1 MKRPGPQVCRYAAD
15 RPIRIGSANTD
26 DITVKEKGIGPHRF
40 QLDPLQKMIE
50 DRGSGMQGLLNQE
63 KFSGKVSF
71 KDWDLFSIGLLR
83 IVLERN
89 ALWIL
94 SNEKVIVHL
103 PETSAVSDYTL
114 QFPPLRSM
122 RLHAQMVRER
132 PPQKLSASV
141 PVRRQPTL
149 RKPHFAEYLPS
160 LMMSLAAAVSVLSSW
175 FTNPD
180 MPITAWVMPLCMLGV
195 HLMLF
200 PLRRLAYRQEAKR
213 QKEAEDRRI
222 EQLRKQEIMRI
233 KEFKEAHTAWNDAFF
248 PNALQLERFLN
259 SFRIGTRDRD
269 SYAGNRIC
277 LGEAQ
282 GLLMVQLSH
291 GAEDDAE
298 SLRILS
304 EACAD
309 MQRQKSSW
317 ILDLAEYRR
326 IRIRTTDLQ
335 KAFCRYLI
343 LQAALYFHPS
353 EYVFVFSF
361 GRSADLEEFR
371 GLLQVY
377 GEKERR
383 WLISTSADA
392 AEAKRILAAE
402 ERTVILFAEAGREY
416 GLCDCAD
423 TAFLLETEMQGY
435 SGKTDLDLTIDS
447 FASYAEDHICHTE
460 RIFHCE
466 LPEHSEEVFQN
477 CISRLH
483 LEGYKQPYKSYM
495 QYLEVCGI
503 SIEDIAENWKKGDPD
518 QSIKALI
525 GSDETGEVIV
535 LDLHESGDGPHGLLA
550 GTTGSGKSELL
561 VTMLLS
567 LAMQYSPE
575 DLQFVVIDF
584 KGGAS
589 VQAFESAEGNLP
601 HLAGT
606 LNDLDVT
613 DVRRAVAGLK
623 EECRYRKRCFQKLHE
638 ATGRPVTSLA
648 QYRAICK
655 EQANGVNLAYL
666 LIVADEYAELKQ
678 SYPEFPD
685 ELVRIARTGR
695 SLGIHLLLCTQKPA
709 GTVND
714 QIRSNTAYR
723 ICLKTADAQDSM
735 EVLRC
740 KDAADL
746 NRAGAF
752 FLQTDTRMV
761 KGQACYAREKLVRNR
776 PRVQLY
782 DRMHRLLADSLMQA
796 EGKTTLEVLTKRI
809 HAAGRDR
816 MARGIWLPRPK
827 YPSMQ
832 CLSAVS
838 GGFALADDAENRK
851 ILPLSV
857 YDSNALAFFT
867 ADRAAKQNCMY
878 TLLWSLLMSRA
889 QADELYVIDDLFI
902 SLEGLQEALDGCWIF
917 SSRENDRCRQLY
929 EKIRKRSFKEKG
941 RCTVIITDCGHFY
954 ENGLDHGNILHDLLE
969 HGQDHSV
976 RCIVFASISSAFRY
990 RDLSLITDRYYLCTD
1005 NLNDLSSVME
1015 TAVHVPV
1022 KDPFSGYCRRER
1034 LMEFY
1039 LPEISIEQVQKE
1051 AERRNRGG

>member
-40 QLDPLQKMIE
+40 QVDPLQKMIE

-71 KDWDLFSIGLLR
+71 KDWDLFSIGPLK

-103 PETSAVSDYTL
+103 PKTSAVSDYTL

-233 KEFKEAHTAWNDAFF
+233 KEFKEAHTAWNDAYF

-259 SFRIGTRDRD
+259 SSRIGTRDRD

-383 WLISTSADA
+383 WLISTARMRPRQSACLQRKKGLSSCLRKPDGNMGYA
-392 AEAKRILAAE
+392 SVPIQRFFWKRKCRDTAEKRILILQSILSHRMQKTISAIQRE
-402 ERTVILFAEAGREY
+402 SFIVNCLNTVRKY
-416 GLCDCAD
+416 SK
-423 TAFLLETEMQGY
+423 TAFPGCIWKDIN
-435 SGKTDLDLTIDS
+435 SRIN
-447 FASYAEDHICHTE
+447 HIC
-460 RIFHCE
+460 
-466 LPEHSEEVFQN
+466 
-477 CISRLH
+477 
-483 LEGYKQPYKSYM
+483 
-495 QYLEVCGI
+495 
-503 SIEDIAENWKKGDPD
+503 SIWK
-518 QSIKALI
+518 
-525 GSDETGEVIV
+525 
-535 LDLHESGDGPHGLLA
+535 LA
-550 GTTGSGKSELL
+550 
-561 VTMLLS
+561 
-567 LAMQYSPE
+567 
-575 DLQFVVIDF
+575 
-584 KGGAS
+584 
-589 VQAFESAEGNLP
+589 
-601 HLAGT
+601 
-606 LNDLDVT
+606 
-613 DVRRAVAGLK
+613 
-623 EECRYRKRCFQKLHE
+623 
-638 ATGRPVTSLA
+638 
-648 QYRAICK
+648 
-655 EQANGVNLAYL
+655 AY
-666 LIVADEYAELKQ
+666 
-678 SYPEFPD
+678 P
-685 ELVRIARTGR
+685 
-695 SLGIHLLLCTQKPA
+695 
-709 GTVND
+709 
-714 QIRSNTAYR
+714 
-723 ICLKTADAQDSM
+723 
-735 EVLRC
+735 
-740 KDAADL
+740 
-746 NRAGAF
+746 
-752 FLQTDTRMV
+752 
-761 KGQACYAREKLVRNR
+761 
-776 PRVQLY
+776 
-782 DRMHRLLADSLMQA
+782 
-796 EGKTTLEVLTKRI
+796 
-809 HAAGRDR
+809 
-816 MARGIWLPRPK
+816 
-827 YPSMQ
+827 
-832 CLSAVS
+832 
-838 GGFALADDAENRK
+838 
-851 ILPLSV
+851 
-857 YDSNALAFFT
+857 
-867 ADRAAKQNCMY
+867 
-878 TLLWSLLMSRA
+878 
-889 QADELYVIDDLFI
+889 
-902 SLEGLQEALDGCWIF
+902 
-917 SSRENDRCRQLY
+917 
-929 EKIRKRSFKEKG
+929 
-941 RCTVIITDCGHFY
+941 
-954 ENGLDHGNILHDLLE
+954 
-969 HGQDHSV
+969 
-976 RCIVFASISSAFRY
+976 
-990 RDLSLITDRYYLCTD
+990 
-1005 NLNDLSSVME
+1005 
-1015 TAVHVPV
+1015 
-1022 KDPFSGYCRRER
+1022 
-1034 LMEFY
+1034 
-1039 LPEISIEQVQKE
+1039 
-1051 AERRNRGG
+1051 